1 MRQTK
6 KDNMTRQEIIESA
19 ETENKAAKE
28 ETEAVVD
35 APLKKKSTKKI
46 VLNKKQIDAWKK
58 EFGPIYRSITA
69 DGDVIIWRP
78 MNRDEYINILDAY
91 DNSDLSEEKTYLL
104 KQEETVRQMTLY
116 PQGDDLENII
126 KTRGGFAS
134 ALSRDILSR
143 SGFDLTTPEEL

>member
-78 MNRDEYINILDAY
+78 MNRDEYINISGEYESIFDAVKI
-91 DNSDLSEEKTYLL
+91 LTEEWNKW
-104 KQEETVRQMTLY
+104 Q
-116 PQGDDLENII
+116 
-126 KTRGGFAS
+126 
-134 ALSRDILSR
+134 
-143 SGFDLTTPEEL
+143 

>member
-19 ETENKAAKE
+19 ETESKAAKE

-69 DGDVIIWRP
+69 DGDAIIWRP

-91 DNSDLSEEKTYLL
+91 DNSDLSEEKIYLL

>member
-28 ETEAVVD
+28 ETEAVVA

-58 EFGPIYRSITA
+58 DFAPIYRSITA

-91 DNSDLSEEKTYLL
+91 DNSDLSEEKIYLL
-104 KQEETVRQMTLY
+104 KQEETVRQRTL
-116 PQGDDLENII
+116 
-126 KTRGGFAS
+126 
-134 ALSRDILSR
+134 
-143 SGFDLTTPEEL
+143 